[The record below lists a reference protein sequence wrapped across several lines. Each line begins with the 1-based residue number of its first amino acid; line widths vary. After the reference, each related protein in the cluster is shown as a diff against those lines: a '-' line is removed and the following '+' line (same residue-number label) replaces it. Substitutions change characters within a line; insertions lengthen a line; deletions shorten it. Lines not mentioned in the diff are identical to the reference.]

1 MFLCVSLMEPA
12 NRPPPGHNHP
22 PTRAQSVIPA
32 APDAWVWLGD
42 FFYADEP
49 DFDCGGNRNAS
60 QCQVRWVL
68 GAAGARRAC

>member
-1 MFLCVSLMEPA
+1 M
-12 NRPPPGHNHP
+12 
-22 PTRAQSVIPA
+22 IPA